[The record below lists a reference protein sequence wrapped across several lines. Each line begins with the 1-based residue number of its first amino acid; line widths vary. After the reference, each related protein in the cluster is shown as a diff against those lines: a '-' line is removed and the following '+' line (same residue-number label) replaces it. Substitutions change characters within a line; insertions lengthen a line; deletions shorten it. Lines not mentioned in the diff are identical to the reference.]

1 MKVECINT
9 WWLILVMQILL
20 HAGFH
25 KSGTTSIQQALLELK
40 NRNFIYPHPKKFT
53 GPGHSHIAWAGQ
65 DKSSPNYDPDIL
77 LKLVSNLSKKFT
89 LRKKNIF
96 VLSSEDFTAT
106 SNFEAI
112 RRLAQE
118 HEVHLVLTRR
128 PVYEALPSLQQ
139 ELIKHG
145 STHAFLS
152 QEGVTEAGKHMQFDI
167 NRISHFLNSSDFKKI
182 SVISTSSSKPSFIFE
197 NFNRLLGI
205 NLVMK
210 IQNVGLTGPVLHELV
225 SLNINNP
232 NQDNLSR
239 IQSAIKLAENS
250 YESSTEISFSQSWAE
265 MEKKLIEFFTSL
277 ESNGIIEFI
286 SAE

>member
-53 GPGHSHIAWAGQ
+53 GPGHSHIAWTGQ